1 MVASLCSWLRQSL
14 ARVFLRT
21 ETVSS
26 FGHVAVLINGKRGK
40 LPGKPEGSADNVSIQ
55 GWISVHIFQPL
66 LRTVICAIPQ
76 NAFSPGQKQL
86 TTLFRHGKVSI
97 NARRYLAEPKGDADD
112 VGSLDSIYVQTAV
125 H

>member
-1 MVASLCSWLRQSL
+1 
-14 ARVFLRT
+14 
-21 ETVSS
+21 
-26 FGHVAVLINGKRGK
+26 LINGKRGK

-86 TTLFRHGKVSI
+86 TTLFRRGKVSI
-97 NARRYLAEPKGDADD
+97 NARRYLAEPKADADD
-112 VGSLDSIYVQTAV
+112 VGSLDSIYVQTVV